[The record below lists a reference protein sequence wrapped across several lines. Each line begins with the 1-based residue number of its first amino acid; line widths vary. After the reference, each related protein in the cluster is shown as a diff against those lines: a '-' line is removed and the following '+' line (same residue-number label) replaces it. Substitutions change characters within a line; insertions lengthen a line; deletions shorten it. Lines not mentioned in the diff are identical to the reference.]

1 MNLKTKTNTVKQILA
16 KVMLVVIL
24 LTSVLGLSGC
34 GIGYGIGYQY
44 YRTMETDG
52 IHSYP
57 CTIRVKSITNTFDI
71 NNVNLVLEIGIH
83 KISLMGVMD
92 DYPQAHHA
100 YGLAHNLESLDFAIY
115 LCDGKF
121 KNDFP
126 VNSSD
131 NITLIDNH
139 LFYREIKEEE
149 AFTKEYGYNIF
160 KVNHQENI
168 QIPSE
173 YFCMDEGSV
182 AIKLVPWI
190 LFDDSNSH
198 FTTRNYCIILEYKK
212 VDNNIII
219 TNFYERSRYS
229 V

>member
-1 MNLKTKTNTVKQILA
+1 MNLNTNTITIKQILA

-44 YRTMETDG
+44 YRSRETDG

-57 CTIRVKSITNTFDI
+57 CTIRVKSITNTFDPK
-71 NNVNLVLEIGIH
+71 NVNLVLEIGIH
-83 KISLMGVMD
+83 ETSLFGVMD

-131 NITLIDNH
+131 NISLIDNH

-149 AFTKEYGYNIF
+149 AFTKEYGYNKF
-160 KVNHQENI
+160 TFNHQETI
-168 QIPSE
+168 KIPSE
-173 YFCMDEGSV
+173 YFYNDEGSV
-182 AIKLVPWI
+182 AIKLVSWVLLDGSDSYFTSDI
-190 LFDDSNSH
+190 L
-198 FTTRNYCIILEYKK
+198 CIILEYER
-212 VDNNIII
+212 VDDKIII

-229 V
+229 L